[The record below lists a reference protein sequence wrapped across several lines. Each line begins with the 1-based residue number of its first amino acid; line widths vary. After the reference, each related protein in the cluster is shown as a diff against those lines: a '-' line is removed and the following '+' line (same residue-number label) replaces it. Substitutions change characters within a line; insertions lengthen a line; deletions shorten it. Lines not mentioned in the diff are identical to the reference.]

1 MAWLSAFCVPRTEE
15 PEPAEEAPHEEPA
28 AVDPPEVAVAALS
41 LIPCDMQLI
50 DLDVVVYKLKTSRA
64 RLGVA

>member
-15 PEPAEEAPHEEPA
+15 PEPAEEAPHEPA
-28 AVDPPEVAVAALS
+28 AVDPPEVAALS